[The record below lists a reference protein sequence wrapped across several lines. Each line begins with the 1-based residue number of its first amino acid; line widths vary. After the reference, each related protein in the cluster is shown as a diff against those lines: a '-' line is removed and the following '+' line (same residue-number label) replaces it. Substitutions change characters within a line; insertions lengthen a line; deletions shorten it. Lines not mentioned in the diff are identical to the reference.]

1 MAFNFVAFCYIV
13 ALILTAFLIFM
24 AVFHVIAFDELKTN
38 YKNPIEQCDS
48 LNPLVLPEY
57 LIHLLYNVLFLFS
70 GEFFTLLI
78 NLPLIA
84 YHINRWVNRPIIFY
98 SLSSHAFQ
106 LLGGFSGVR
115 TCIYNGIAPPHG
127 NNDKGGCM
135 ALQLENILCITT
147 KFLVWGACTVK
158 TTSQQ
163 NQTSSAKKCDRKACN
178 TVMSR

>member
-84 YHINRWVNRPIIFY
+84 YHINRWVNRPISFY
-98 SLSSHAFQ
+98 SLSSRAFQ
-106 LLGGFSGVR
+106 PLGGFSRACIFNGR
-115 TCIYNGIAPPHG
+115 TRPHA
-127 NNDKGGCM
+127 NNDKRGCM
-135 ALQLENILCITT
+135 ALHLRNIISITT
-147 KFLVWGACTVK
+147 KFLVWGAHTVK

-163 NQTSSAKKCDRKACN
+163 NQTSSLKRSDRKACN